1 MSAIVYIAR
10 YIILSLSLIFAI
22 AVLGLSGRATD
33 ASILFLGGI
42 APFEIIN
49 LVVAPLTIVAL
60 SIIQITA
67 IQGLAWTVWV
77 LLMGYTLT
85 LGIMA
90 RVATSRGIPVWSK
103 SVKDATFSPASPN
116 QGVQMAPKPELQ
128 ANHQHAHLQLPLQAN
143 HQQPILQGSAP
154 QNNPLGYGV
163 THANPIP
170 SQTPAYP
177 QV

>member
-1 MSAIVYIAR
+1 
-10 YIILSLSLIFAI
+10 
-22 AVLGLSGRATD
+22 
-33 ASILFLGGI
+33 
-42 APFEIIN
+42 
-49 LVVAPLTIVAL
+49 
-60 SIIQITA
+60 
-67 IQGLAWTVWV
+67 
-77 LLMGYTLT
+77 MGYTLT

-128 ANHQHAHLQLPLQAN
+128 ANHQHAHLQIPLQAN

-163 THANPIP
+163 PVAPDGITHANPIP